1 MSFSGKIVEYI
12 EHGKFI
18 CAMVIGEEA
27 KRLRLINQ
35 NGREIK
41 LAQARVLHQTAKA
54 VVGGESRED
63 VQRLL
68 QEVNQKR
75 HGLTEQVDLAEIWE
89 LASEEQQSAFMSDFL
104 AGLCFGEDAS
114 EDQVAAFLR
123 TIFADRL
130 FFKYREG
137 LIQVHSA
144 EVVEQLKVKAEKEKE
159 RDALL
164 GRGAEALAMLR
175 QGEDPG
181 VWPEKEKCL
190 ALVRDYYLYGNDFE
204 ESDLARELLK
214 RAKLSGTHEVYH
226 LLVQAGVWHR
236 DENIPVMRYEVPN
249 EFADDILQE
258 ASACTEPELAE
269 LLAEGYRDFTD
280 LPLLTID
287 GEMTRDYD
295 DALHLEKRGDNY
307 LVGIHIADVSRYV
320 KPGSLLFDEA
330 RRRCTSLYFPDGQIP
345 MLPQKLSEGVCSL
358 IQDKIRAAT
367 SIMVELSGDGEVL
380 DCRITASAVKVKRRL
395 SYNEA
400 NQLLDSDEELQT
412 LARLGKVLHEK
423 RIKGGALVMPL
434 PDVIIDVDQDNDQV
448 AVSLDDGHSGTRALI
463 AEFMVLGNTLAASY
477 VADREVPGLF
487 RGQDDP
493 HKRLFEG
500 FNRDLFLNCRQRR
513 FLRPAKITTRAKPH
527 SCVGVM
533 QYTTMTS
540 PIRRLL
546 DLVMQLQLMSMSR
559 GQGAVFQEHE
569 LNGLL
574 ADISRVQSRA
584 NLVKRLRFR
593 YWLLRYL
600 EPLVGERVEAL
611 IIDRGKKRINV
622 VLTDIMMDADL
633 PLTQGVSAE
642 PGSIVKVKIEHVKP
656 LDDLLRLAW

>member
-1 MSFSGKIVEYI
+1 MSFAGKIVEYI

-18 CAMVIGEEA
+18 CALVIGEEA

-54 VVGGESRED
+54 VTAGESRED

-68 QEVNQKR
+68 QEVSQRR
-75 HGLTEQVDLAEIWE
+75 HGLTDQVDLAEIWE
-89 LASEEQQSAFMSDFL
+89 LASEESQSAFMPDFL

-123 TIFADRL
+123 TIFADHF

-144 EVVEQLKVKAEKEKE
+144 EVVEQLKIKAEKEKE
-159 RDALL
+159 KDALL

-175 QGEDPG
+175 KGEDPG
-181 VWPEKEKCL
+181 AWPEKEKCL
-190 ALVRDYYLYGNDFE
+190 ALVRDYYLFGNDFA

-214 RAKLSGTHEVYH
+214 RAKLTGTHEVYH

-236 DENIPVMRYEVPN
+236 NENIPVMRYEVPD
-249 EFADDILQE
+249 EFADDVLQE
-258 ASACTEPELAE
+258 AAAWAEPELAE

-320 KPGSLLFDEA
+320 KPGSLLFAEA
-330 RRRCTSLYFPDGQIP
+330 RRRCTSLYFPDGQIS
-345 MLPQKLSEGVCSL
+345 MLPKQLSEGVCSL
-358 IQDKIRAAT
+358 VKDKVRAAT
-367 SIMVELSGDGEVL
+367 SIMVELSADGEVL
-380 DCRITASAVKVKRRL
+380 DCSIKASAVKVKRRL

-400 NQLLDSDEELQT
+400 NLLLDSDEDLQT
-412 LARLGKVLHEK
+412 LARLGQALHDK
-423 RIKGGALVMPL
+423 RIKGGALVMPF
-434 PDVIIDVDQDNDQV
+434 PDVIIDIGK
-448 AVSLDDGHSGTRALI
+448 DDKVEVNLADGNSGTRALI
-463 AEFMVLGNTLAASY
+463 AEFMVLANTLAASY

-487 RGQDDP
+487 RGQEDP

-500 FNRDLFLNCRQRR
+500 FNRDLFLNARQRR

-540 PIRRLL
+540 PIRRVF

-559 GQGAVFQEHE
+559 GLGAVFQEHE

-574 ADISRVQSRA
+574 ADITRIQGRA

-593 YWLLRYL
+593 YWLLKYL
-600 EPLVGERVEAL
+600 EPLVGERVEAMV
-611 IIDRGKKRINV
+611 IDRGKRRVNV
-622 VLTDIMMDADL
+622 LLTDLMMDADL
-633 PLTQGVSAE
+633 PLSQGVSAE
-642 PGSIVKVKIEHVKP
+642 PGSIVTVKIERVKP

>member
-27 KRLRLINQ
+27 KRFRLINQ

-54 VVGGESRED
+54 VVAGESRED
-63 VQRLL
+63 AQQLL
-68 QEVNQKR
+68 QEINQLR
-75 HGLTEQVDLAEIWE
+75 HGLTAQVDLTAIWE
-89 LASEEQQSAFMSDFL
+89 LACEESQSAFTPDFL

-123 TIFADRL
+123 TIFTDRL

-137 LIQVHSA
+137 LIQVHSV
-144 EVVEQLKVKAEKEKE
+144 EVVEQLKVKVAKEREKEV
-159 RDALL
+159 LL
-164 GRGAEALAMLR
+164 GRGAAALEILR
-175 QGEDPG
+175 RGEDPG
-181 VWPEKEKCL
+181 PWPEREKCL
-190 ALVRDYYLYGNDFE
+190 ALVRDYYLFGNDFE

-214 RAKLSGTHEVYH
+214 RARLTGTHDVYH
-226 LLVQAGVWHR
+226 LLVAAGVWHR
-236 DENIPVMRYEVPN
+236 DVNIPVMRYEVPD
-249 EFADDILQE
+249 EFTDDIIQE
-258 ASACTEPELAE
+258 AETCVEPELAE

-287 GEMTRDYD
+287 GENTRDFD

-320 KPGSLLFDEA
+320 KPKSLMFAEA

-345 MLPQKLSEGVCSL
+345 MLPKQLSEGVCSL
-358 IQDKIRAAT
+358 IQDKVRAAT
-367 SIMVELSGDGEVL
+367 SIMVELSAAGEVL
-380 DCRITASAVKVKRRL
+380 DCRITASAVKVARRL
-395 SYNEA
+395 SYKEA
-400 NQLLDSDEELQT
+400 NQLLESDEELQT
-412 LARLGKVLHEK
+412 LARLGQVLHEK
-423 RIKGGALVMPL
+423 RIKGGALVMPF
-434 PDVIIDVDQDNDQV
+434 PDVIIDIDKDADKV
-448 AVSLDDGHSGTRALI
+448 AVSLDDGNSGTRALI
-463 AEFMVLGNTLAASY
+463 AEFMVLGNTLAATY

-513 FLRPAKITTRAKPH
+513 FLRPARITTRAKPH

-546 DLVMQLQLMSMSR
+546 DLVMQIQLMSMSR
-559 GQGAVFQEHE
+559 GQGAVFAEHE

-574 ADISRVQSRA
+574 AEISKVQSRA

-600 EPLVGERVEAL
+600 QPLVGERVEAM
-611 IIDRGKKRINV
+611 IIDRGKKRVNV
-622 VLTDIMMDADL
+622 ILTDIMMDADL
-633 PLTQGVSAE
+633 PLSQGVSAE
-642 PGSIVKVKIEHVKP
+642 PGSIVKVKIEQVKP